1 MKALCKMLALLMVF
15 SIATP
20 TSSSAQIFQ
29 KLKKKAKE
37 MILGEDEKE
46 ESTVDTPSSPRNSNG
61 KKVKGKKLAPPDVQT
76 LLSNASTSLD
86 AKNYSALRYEIKQA
100 MVGVE
105 LEIGY
110 QILESMPKAIDN
122 GNMPYIENGDEVV
135 STGAGFIGLA
145 IGRQYE
151 DDVRNINARIVNNST
166 MLAFYNGFLTGSTY
180 NSSSNEVEHK
190 PVTIQGMKGAIHFN
204 GDNKYELGVPLGQ
217 SSIFLLECYNCAD
230 ENVLMSNANQ
240 FDLADFKVKLGEQ

>member
-1 MKALCKMLALLMVF
+1 MKALCKVLALLMVI
-15 SIATP
+15 SMAVP

-29 KLKKKAKE
+29 RLKKKATE

-46 ESTVDTPSSPRNSNG
+46 QSAPETSSSTKYSNG
-61 KKVKGKKLAPPDVQT
+61 KKVKGKKLSPPDVQT

-100 MVGVE
+100 MLGVE

-110 QILESMPKAIDN
+110 QILESMPKSIDN
-122 GNMPYIENGDEVV
+122 EKIMYIENADEVI

-151 DDVRNINARIVNNST
+151 DDVRNINARIVNNSA
-166 MLAFYNGFLTGSTY
+166 MLTFYNGFLTGSTY
-180 NSSSNEVEHK
+180 HSSSNEVEHK
-190 PVTIQGMKGAIHFN
+190 AVTIQGMKGAIHFN

-217 SSIFLLECYNCAD
+217 SSIFLLDCYNCTD
-230 ENVLMSNANQ
+230 ENVLMSIANQ
-240 FDLADFKVKLGEQ
+240 FNLLDFKVKLGEQ